1 LRVDFYLYAAAIGIA
16 LSAVWILWL
25 LAARA
30 VLRKYRLKPGFLMMI
45 LQVALVLLLILAGF
59 RVSDYCLYRLGMHT
73 PENTIFFRRIW
84 IVIWALAMLASI
96 KIFLDI
102 RRMAESS
109 APPPRAPADRPPP
122 RPVRRRQSRR

>member
-1 LRVDFYLYAAAIGIA
+1 MDFYLYAAVIGLAI
-16 LSAVWILWL
+16 SAVWILWL

-30 VLRKYRLKPGFLMMI
+30 TLRKFRLKPGFLMTM
-45 LQVALVLLLILAGF
+45 LQVALVLLLIVIGF
-59 RVSDYCLYRLGMHT
+59 RASDYCLYRLGMHT
-73 PENTIFFRRIW
+73 PENTVFFRRIW

-102 RRMAESS
+102 RRMAESP
-109 APPPRAPADRPPP
+109 APPRTPADRPPP